1 MFLACGSA
9 SLLSV
14 HASVTCVRNASSSR
28 LREGRTNNICA
39 FDIRAYWLNLSR
51 GPRQSSRRG
60 RSSFVVRAPTTRGGH
75 KSGLPSSMDSRQSI
89 RLPTRDVVRVLA
101 LIFAFYVTVRLLWI
115 AHPVVFLFFLGVL
128 FGLPLAQ
135 GADALKKRGIP
146 RGIGVAVIL
155 TLFLGLLT
163 AGGVGMAPILRAQS
177 KELQERLPEA
187 MDKIDAWLGHRANGV
202 LGILFNEESSD
213 TLRTVASR
221 PAPND
226 SSLAPIV
233 VTDSSVVDTI
243 RTPSGAIV
251 RRTQTRAD
259 TVAAGGNLRR
269 EITKQMSGA
278 QHSFLRVLT
287 STFTVSGAFMLVLFI
302 AAYIGVD
309 PALYHGG
316 LLELFPARQRPRTA
330 VALANLATTL
340 RRWLVTQ
347 LIAMVVIGAVTTVFL
362 FAVHVKAALPLG
374 ILAGVLKF
382 IPIVGSIFAAIP
394 AIAMAFVD
402 SPHKALVI
410 AIGYFVIQFVE
421 NHLLVPI
428 LMKHG
433 VNIPPALTLGIQAL
447 MALLFGFLGL
457 LVAVPLLAAILTIV
471 RALNPQDMRDI
482 SAEADKAVAAS
493 GGRG

>member
-1 MFLACGSA
+1 
-9 SLLSV
+9 
-14 HASVTCVRNASSSR
+14 
-28 LREGRTNNICA
+28 
-39 FDIRAYWLNLSR
+39 
-51 GPRQSSRRG
+51 
-60 RSSFVVRAPTTRGGH
+60 
-75 KSGLPSSMDSRQSI
+75 MDSRQSI

-135 GADALKKRGIP
+135 GADQLKKRGIP

-213 TLRTVASR
+213 TLHTVGSQRA
-221 PAPND
+221 APND
-226 SSLAPIV
+226 STLAPIV
-233 VTDSSVVDTI
+233 VTDSSVLDTTI
-243 RTPSGAIV
+243 TTPSGAVV
-251 RRTQTRAD
+251 RKSQTRAD

-316 LLELFPARQRPRTA
+316 LLELFPARQRARA
-330 VALANLATTL
+330 ALALAAIATTL

-347 LIAMVVIGAVTTVFL
+347 LIAMVVIGGVTTVFL
-362 FAVHVKAALPLG
+362 FAVRVKAALPLG

-394 AIAMAFVD
+394 AIAMAFID

-471 RALNPQDMRDI
+471 RAINPQDMRDI
-482 SAEADKAVAAS
+482 SAEADKTVAAS

>member
-1 MFLACGSA
+1 
-9 SLLSV
+9 
-14 HASVTCVRNASSSR
+14 
-28 LREGRTNNICA
+28 
-39 FDIRAYWLNLSR
+39 
-51 GPRQSSRRG
+51 
-60 RSSFVVRAPTTRGGH
+60 
-75 KSGLPSSMDSRQSI
+75 
-89 RLPTRDVVRVLA
+89 
-101 LIFAFYVTVRLLWI
+101 
-115 AHPVVFLFFLGVL
+115 
-128 FGLPLAQ
+128 
-135 GADALKKRGIP
+135 
-146 RGIGVAVIL
+146 
-155 TLFLGLLT
+155 
-163 AGGVGMAPILRAQS
+163 MAPILRAQS
-177 KELQERLPEA
+177 KELQDRLPEA

-213 TLRTVASR
+213 TLRTAGSQR
-221 PAPND
+221 LAPTD
-226 SSLAPIV
+226 SSLAPII
-233 VTDSSVVDTI
+233 VTDSTDVDTI
-243 RTPSGAIV
+243 AAPSGAAT
-251 RRTQTRAD
+251 RKTQTRAD

-394 AIAMAFVD
+394 AIAMAFID

-471 RALNPQDMRDI
+471 RALNAQDMRDI